1 MLSDKCYT
9 GSMHFVCESELG
21 FFLVFHSKQIRMQGE
36 VSASSRSDIDF
47 TVVVSVYPASGPLSH
62 TWISA
67 DHCCSAVLRCAVYG
81 VIRYMQTEEF

>member
-47 TVVVSVYPASGPLSH
+47 TVVVSVYPPRVGNGR
-62 TWISA
+62 
-67 DHCCSAVLRCAVYG
+67 LRVRPTPSDC
-81 VIRYMQTEEF
+81 EL